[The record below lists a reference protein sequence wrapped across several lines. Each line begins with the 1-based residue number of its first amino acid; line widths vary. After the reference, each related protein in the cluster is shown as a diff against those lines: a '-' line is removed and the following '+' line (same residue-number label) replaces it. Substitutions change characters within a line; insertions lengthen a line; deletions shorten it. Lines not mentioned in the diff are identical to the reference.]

1 MNDLS
6 TERRILTYGSFD
18 PLQIGHVRFLKR
30 LSAMGDR
37 VIVGLSTD
45 QFNSEKGSPS
55 ILPFEERREI
65 LQSCQYVDHVI
76 PETDWDQKHTDIV
89 NYNISLFAMGEQFA
103 GKYDHLND
111 ITQVLYLPRSK
122 SVYAR
127 DPENVD
133 PNFTQTSFVAQA
145 LVKSA

>member
-1 MNDLS
+1 MNALS
-6 TERRILTYGSFD
+6 ADRRVLTYGSFD
-18 PLQIGHVRFLKR
+18 PLQIGHVRFLKK
-30 LSAMGDR
+30 LSTLGDR

-45 QFNSEKGSPS
+45 QFNSAKGTPS

-89 NYNISLFAMGEQFA
+89 NYNIGLFAMGEQFA

-127 DPENVD
+127 DSEIID
-133 PNFTQTSFVAQA
+133 PRYAEKDFEAQP

>member
-1 MNDLS
+1 MNTLS
-6 TERRILTYGSFD
+6 ADRRVLTYGSFD
-18 PLQIGHVRFLKR
+18 PLQIGHVRFLKK
-30 LSAMGDR
+30 LSTLGDR

-45 QFNSEKGSPS
+45 QFNSAKGTPS

-89 NYNISLFAMGEQFA
+89 NYNIGLFAMGEQFS

-127 DPENVD
+127 DPASADLRHTEKVLG
-133 PNFTQTSFVAQA
+133 AQA

>member
-1 MNDLS
+1 MNALS
-6 TERRILTYGSFD
+6 AERRVLTYGSFD

-30 LSAMGDR
+30 LSTLGDR

-45 QFNSEKGSPS
+45 QFNSAKGAPS

-89 NYNISLFAMGEQFA
+89 NYNIGLFAMGEQFA
-103 GKYDHLND
+103 GQYDYLND

-127 DPENVD
+127 DPENVG
-133 PNFTQTSFVAQA
+133 PNPTQSILESQPA
-145 LVKSA
+145 VKTA